1 MLKKALF
8 ISSIAASLMAAQYAT
23 LKDGR
28 TIIMHDNGTWEEVT
42 AVQSTNGQVAAMA
55 AKDLAGAPKAIS
67 VEEPLARMLTGEWKS
82 RDGELYYNFRNDGSV
97 TYTIDGVSKTENYTI
112 QFIDS
117 KDNTLSVS
125 IGDSSRYGKVVFGGL
140 LRKFEIAKDGKS
152 AVDYSDEV
160 TQLKRIPLKKISD
173 GKAGEQSAVSIKTST
188 PKSSKQSDVA
198 DSKNGFVK

>member
-28 TIIMHDNGTWEEVT
+28 TIIMHENGTWEEVT
-42 AVQSTNGQVAAMA
+42 AVQSSNGQVAAMV

-82 RDGELYYNFRNDGSV
+82 RDGELYYNFRNDGTV
-97 TYTIDGVSKTENYTI
+97 TYTIDGMSKTENYTI

-117 KDNTLSVS
+117 KDNTISVS
-125 IGDSSRYGKVVFGGL
+125 IGDSSRYGKVVFGGM

-160 TQLKRIPLKKISD
+160 TQLKRVPLKKISD
-173 GKAGEQSAVSIKTST
+173 GASSSSVSPKTST
-188 PKSSKQSDVA
+188 PKNTSIKSETVL
-198 DSKNGFVK
+198 

>member
-28 TIIMHDNGTWEEVT
+28 TIIMHENGTWEEVQ
-42 AVQSTNGQVAAMA
+42 AVQSSNGQVAAMI
-55 AKDLAGAPKAIS
+55 AKDIAGTPKAIS

-82 RDGELYYNFRNDGSV
+82 RDGELYYNFRNDGTV

-117 KDNTLSVS
+117 KDNTMSVS
-125 IGDSSRYGKVVFGGL
+125 IGDSSRYGKVVFGGM

-160 TQLKRIPLKKISD
+160 TQLKRVPLKKISD
-173 GKAGEQSAVSIKTST
+173 GSTGSSASSKTST
-188 PKSSKQSDVA
+188 PKNTSTKSETT

>member
-28 TIIMHDNGTWEEVT
+28 TIIMHENGTWEEVT
-42 AVQSTNGQVAAMA
+42 AVQSSNGQVAAMA

-82 RDGELYYNFRNDGSV
+82 RDGELYYNFRNDGTV

-117 KDNTLSVS
+117 KDNTMSVS
-125 IGDSSRYGKVVFGGL
+125 IGDSSRYGKVVFGGM

-160 TQLKRIPLKKISD
+160 TQLKRVPLKKISD
-173 GKAGEQSAVSIKTST
+173 GASSSSVSPKTST
-188 PKSSKQSDVA
+188 PKSSKQE
-198 DSKNGFVK
+198 DSNPSNGFVK